1 MRKLVEAQQGLNLEE
16 DAVLKEGIAEE
27 SKKEKQ
33 KEKKVIKV
41 GFLFCV
47 FVFTF
52 LAVCVRGRAGLF

>member
-52 LAVCVRGRAGLF
+52 LAVCV